1 MYKKLGVTSSIPFS
15 RVQVQLSSL
24 PYSIEEEEENRKL
37 LNIFYSLF
45 VLLIIMVHRGNISS
59 FTLAIWL
66 SFEKI
71 QRCNTI
77 PPLCRPSK

>member
-1 MYKKLGVTSSIPFS
+1 MYKKLGVASSIPFS

-24 PYSIEEEEENRKL
+24 PCSIEEEEVEY
-37 LNIFYSLF
+37 FLF
-45 VLLIIMVHRGNISS
+45 FIRPSYYYGTQRQHQQLYTGY
-59 FTLAIWL
+59 LAL

-77 PPLCRPSK
+77 PPLSRPSK